1 MGIPAFY
8 RWLVDRYPLAVVP
21 AIEDEPPVTDTTRP
35 NPNGYEFGN
44 LYLDMNGIVH
54 PCFHPDGLPPPKSYE
69 DVFLAVFN
77 YIDRIFSIV
86 RPRKLLYLAIGPSF
100 ELFSK
105 IQITRFI
112 FKRA

>member
-8 RWLVDRYPLAVVP
+8 RWLVDMYPFAVVS
-21 AIEDEPPVTDTTRP
+21 AIEDEPPVTDTTKP
-35 NPNGYEFGN
+35 IPNGDEFDN
-44 LYLDMNGIVH
+44 LDLDMNGIVH

-77 YIDRIFSIV
+77 YIDRIFSIFK
-86 RPRKLLYLAIGPSF
+86 PRKLLYLAIGPSF

-105 IQITRFI
+105 I
-112 FKRA
+112 KL

>member
-8 RWLVDRYPLAVVP
+8 IWLVDRYPIAVVST
-21 AIEDEPPVTDTTRP
+21 IEDEPPVMDTTRL
-35 NPNGYEFGN
+35 NPNGDESDN
-44 LYLDMNGIVH
+44 LDLDMNSIV
-54 PCFHPDGLPPPKSYE
+54 PPYFLPDGLPPPKSYK

-86 RPRKLLYLAIGPSF
+86 RPRKLLYLAIGPSL

-105 IQITRFI
+105 I
-112 FKRA
+112 KL